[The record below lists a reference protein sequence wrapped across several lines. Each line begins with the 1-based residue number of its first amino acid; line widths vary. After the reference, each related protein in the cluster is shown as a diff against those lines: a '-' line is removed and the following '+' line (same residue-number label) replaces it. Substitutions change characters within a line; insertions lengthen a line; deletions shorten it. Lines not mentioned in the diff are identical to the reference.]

1 MTAGWWQSFF
11 DDDYVRLWGVVE
23 TRTPAEV
30 EGIWAMLGLAA
41 GTRLLDAP
49 CGYGRLSRPL
59 AERGARVLG
68 VDQSSALLA
77 EAERGRGELPA
88 DRLAFR
94 RHDLRSPLPAGDV
107 ELGFDAAIN
116 VFSSLGYG
124 SEADDLAIVRTLAAA
139 VRPGGLVLIETMH
152 RDLVVA
158 RRSRGNQGGAQ
169 RLADGTLLVEQ
180 ARFDPIAGRID
191 TTWYWSGPGGSGAK
205 SASMRIYTA
214 TELVAI
220 LEAAG
225 LRVRSAHRGCSPEA
239 FTFDVPDAG
248 GRLALV
254 AERP

>member
-1 MTAGWWQSFF
+1 MTTGWWQSFF
-11 DDDYVRLWGVVE
+11 DDDYVRLWGVRDAVA
-23 TRTPAEV
+23 PAEV
-30 EGIWAMLGLAA
+30 DGIWAMLGLAA
-41 GTRLLDAP
+41 GSRLLDAP
-49 CGYGRLSRPL
+49 CGYGRLTRPL

-68 VDQSSALLA
+68 VDQSAALLA
-77 EAERGRGELPA
+77 EAERGRGDLPA
-88 DRLAFR
+88 DRLTYLQ
-94 RHDLRSPLPAGDV
+94 HDLRAPLPAG
-107 ELGFDAAIN
+107 EGTAGFDAAIN

-139 VRPGGLVLIETMH
+139 VRPGGLVLVETMH

-158 RRSRGNQGGAQ
+158 RRSRGGQGGAQ
-169 RLADGTLLVEQ
+169 RMADGTLVVEE
-180 ARFDPIAGRID
+180 ARFDPITGRVD
-191 TTWYWSGPGGSGAK
+191 TTWYWSGPAGSGAK

-225 LRVRSAHRGCSPEA
+225 LRIRSAHRGCSPQPFA
-239 FTFDVPDAG
+239 FDVPDAG